1 MGLLRLG
8 ILGAAGYGLYKYV
21 TGKSAAGTTPAF
33 ATGEGAPGN
42 ATQVRNAGADAMRD
56 KPHRWGREEEGS
68 DASFPAS
75 DPPGTY

>member
-8 ILGAAGYGLYKYV
+8 ILGAAGYGIYKYAMS
-21 TGKSAAGTTPAF
+21 KSASGQAAAF

-42 ATQVRNAGADAMRD
+42 ATQIRNAGPESMRD
-56 KPHRWGREEEGS
+56 QPNRWSAEDEAS

>member
-1 MGLLRLG
+1 MGLLKLG

-21 TGKSAAGTTPAF
+21 TGKSVAGTPAF

-42 ATQVRNAGADAMRD
+42 STQIRNAGAESMRD
-56 KPHRWGREEEGS
+56 QPRRWSATDEAS

>member
-1 MGLLRLG
+1 MGLLKLG

-21 TGKSAAGTTPAF
+21 MGKSATGTPAF

-42 ATQVRNAGADAMRD
+42 ATQIRNAGADSMRD
-56 KPHRWGREEEGS
+56 QPRRWSATDEAS

>member
-1 MGLLRLG
+1 MGLLKLG
-8 ILGAAGYGLYKYV
+8 ILGAAGYGIYKYAM
-21 TGKSAAGTTPAF
+21 GKSATGQAAF

-42 ATQVRNAGADAMRD
+42 ATQIRNAGAESMRD
-56 KPHRWGREEEGS
+56 QPRRWSATDEAS